1 MPVRMQNLVALT
13 VFAVAATVATTAH
26 AQKKYDPGASD
37 TEIKI
42 GNIMPYSGPASAY
55 GTIGKAQAAYFNKIN
70 AEGGIN
76 GRKINFISYDDAFS
90 PPKAVEQARKLV
102 ESDEVLL
109 IFQPLGTQSN
119 SAIQKYMNA
128 KKVPQLFVATGAT
141 KWGDPQNFPWTMGWQ
156 PNYQSE
162 GRIYAAYI
170 LKNYPNGKIAALWQN
185 DDAGKDQMK
194 GLRDGLGDKASM
206 IIADKSYE
214 VSDPT
219 IDSQI
224 VALKDSGADIMMT
237 WAAPKGAAQAIRKVA
252 ELGWKPVYF
261 LGNVSTSV
269 AAVLKPAGLDN
280 SKGIISTAYLKDP
293 TDPLWK
299 DDPGIKSLAC
309 LHGQIFPRRRQ
320 DQHQQYLRLRE
331 RADHGSGAEAVR
343 RQPDARER
351 DEAGRKPEGFHQR
364 GAAARHQDQHG
375 RQRLLPDRTDAVDEV
390 QRRSLGGVRR
400 HHHRRGGTLGP
411 PLGRTRL
418 MAPGGVGPAATRI
431 RTSKSLYGTSRRQ
444 ANTRSPLRS
453 GGAGSCAAQ

>member
-1 MPVRMQNLVALT
+1 MPSHTIRLIALT
-13 VFAVAATVATTAH
+13 ALAVATTATTAAQ

-55 GTIGKAQAAYFNKIN
+55 GTIGKAEAAYFGKIN

-76 GRKINFISYDDAFS
+76 GRKIKFISYDDGFS

-109 IFQPLGTQSN
+109 IFQSLGTQSN

-128 KKVPQLFVATGAT
+128 RKVPQLFVATGAT
-141 KWGDPQNFPWTMGWQ
+141 KWGDPENFPWTMGWQ

-162 GRIYAAYI
+162 GRIYAKYI

-194 GLRDGLGDKASM
+194 GLRDGLGENVGM

-224 VALKDSGADIMMT
+224 VALHDSGADIFMT

-252 ELGWKPVYF
+252 ELGWKPKFF
-261 LGNVSTSV
+261 LANTATSV
-269 AAVLKPAGLDN
+269 AAVLKPAGLQYAKD
-280 SKGIISTAYLKDP
+280 IISTSYLKDP
-293 TDPLWK
+293 TDPLCK
-299 DDPGIKSLAC
+299 DDPGIKA
-309 LHGQIFPRRRQ
+309 
-320 DQHQQYLRLRE
+320 
-331 RADHGSGAEAVR
+331 
-343 RQPDARER
+343 
-351 DEAGRKPEGFHQR
+351 
-364 GAAARHQDQHG
+364 
-375 RQRLLPDRTDAVDEV
+375 
-390 QRRSLGGVRR
+390 
-400 HHHRRGGTLGP
+400 
-411 PLGRTRL
+411 
-418 MAPGGVGPAATRI
+418 
-431 RTSKSLYGTSRRQ
+431 
-444 ANTRSPLRS
+444 
-453 GGAGSCAAQ
+453 